1 MDVILSHICPDV
13 KIEEI
18 LLAARL
24 EYISADLNRPRLPPD
39 KAPLWNFAMWDIRW

>member
-13 KIEEI
+13 KTEEI
-18 LLAARL
+18 LPANHF

-39 KAPLWNFAMWDIRW
+39 KAPFLNFAMWDIRW